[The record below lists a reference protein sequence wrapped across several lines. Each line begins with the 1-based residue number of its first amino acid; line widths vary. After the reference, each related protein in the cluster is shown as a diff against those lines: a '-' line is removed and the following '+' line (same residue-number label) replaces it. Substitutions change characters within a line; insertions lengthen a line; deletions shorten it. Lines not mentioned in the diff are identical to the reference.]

1 MLVVGGGYPSQ
12 AYSFVCQCP
21 ILLSWQYN
29 QKCSPLYDNITH
41 ICGVQE
47 VGFNPGLCIYIYI
60 MCYCFFFCLCAQHRD
75 QAVGDSPRSSTNDQD
90 GVEMD
95 PDQMIAVIALNL
107 LL

>member
-1 MLVVGGGYPSQ
+1 MLVVGGVILARPIVLFASVQ
-12 AYSFVCQCP
+12 SSF
-21 ILLSWQYN
+21 SWQYN

-60 MCYCFFFCLCAQHRD
+60 MCYCFFFCLCSQHRD